1 MSHPSRVR
9 RAANLAAPR
18 APYIPPGAPR
28 VAWLTW
34 LRDVDP
40 NGVYSD
46 ADCIAEF
53 GAPLT
58 YFEAV
63 EAAALI
69 LENI

>member
-1 MSHPSRVR
+1 MSHPCRVR
-9 RAANLAAPR
+9 RAANLVTPHYAH
-18 APYIPPGAPR
+18 IPPGAPR

-34 LRDVDP
+34 LQDVDP

-46 ADCIAEF
+46 ADCIAEY

-58 YFEAV
+58 WHEAV
-63 EAAALI
+63 DAAALI